1 MGCMSFPY
9 WLGTFLFDFAL
20 YLLTFFFFLLIIF
33 IQKVSYLVN
42 NIYEISAVM
51 FFFGP
56 SLILYSYIFG
66 FFYTKSNNAFKN
78 FPLVNFFVSFSIP
91 FLLNSLLVNYPT
103 ASSVMQVFTFSIS
116 PFCVLDKGLQMI
128 LPDIFLTRGVLFE
141 KSSSYCVIFVL

>member
-1 MGCMSFPY
+1 MSLPY

-20 YLLTFFFFLLIIF
+20 YLLTFLFFLLIVF
-33 IQKVSYLVN
+33 VQKVSYLVN
-42 NIYEISAVM
+42 NIFEISMVM
-51 FFFGP
+51 LFFGP

-91 FLLNSLLVNYPT
+91 FLLNSLLINYPT
-103 ASSVMQVFTFSIS
+103 ASSIMQVVTYIIS

-128 LPDIFLTRGVLFE
+128 LPDIFLTRGALFQD
-141 KSSSYCVIFVL
+141 SSSYCVVFCL